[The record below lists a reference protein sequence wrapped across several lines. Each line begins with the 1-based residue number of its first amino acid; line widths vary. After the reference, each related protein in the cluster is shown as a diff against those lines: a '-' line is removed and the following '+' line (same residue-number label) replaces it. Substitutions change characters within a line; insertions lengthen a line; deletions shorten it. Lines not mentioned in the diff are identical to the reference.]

1 MVLTVA
7 SSFLL
12 PHHLSTRSLFFFF
25 PRRQLH
31 VDVIEVPPQS
41 PPGALHND
49 CAPLQSDVDILW
61 NVHSLIAENGLH
73 PRSRWGKK
81 SASSYYIYVVIF
93 GCYLLG
99 ACSFL
104 MRDGR

>member
-1 MVLTVA
+1 MVLAVA

-12 PHHLSTRSLFFFF
+12 PHHLSTRSLYFFF

-49 CAPLQSDVDILW
+49 CATLQSDVDIVQ
-61 NVHSLIAENGLH
+61 NVDGPIAENDLH
-73 PRSRWGKK
+73 PQVPLPRQGINQQFKP
-81 SASSYYIYVVIF
+81 
-93 GCYLLG
+93 
-99 ACSFL
+99 
-104 MRDGR
+104 

>member
-1 MVLTVA
+1 MVLIEA

-12 PHHLSTRSLFFFF
+12 PHHLSTRSLYFFF

-31 VDVIEVPPQS
+31 VDVIEVPLQS

-49 CAPLQSDVDILW
+49 YVPLQSDVDVFR
-61 NVHSLIAENGLH
+61 NDDSLIAENGLH

-81 SASSYYIYVVIF
+81 SAEVLNF
-93 GCYLLG
+93 ECFTLLP
-99 ACSFL
+99 CF
-104 MRDGR
+104 